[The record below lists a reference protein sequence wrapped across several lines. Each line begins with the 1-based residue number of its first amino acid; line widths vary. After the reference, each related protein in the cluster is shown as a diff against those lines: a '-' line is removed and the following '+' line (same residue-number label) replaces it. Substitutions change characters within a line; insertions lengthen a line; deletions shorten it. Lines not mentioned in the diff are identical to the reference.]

1 MFSSIIVVHIPWT
14 ITRAPT
20 IWPIPTVA
28 SRPWPLAHVHA
39 GAGQPGSSTAPRFS
53 STLATEHCSMLLW
66 TNKLDRG
73 LAKLLN
79 VWVNGKE
86 TGRIQEFP
94 YKKREPKIRSGKN
107 FPRFRFR
114 IYRIFPNFP
123 EELLFPSIT
132 ISHKMAWKTNSEVQT
147 NRYSMHTGNESKLI
161 PDLMHIASD
170 GISSLRQQDEAMSN
184 VTDVPF
190 HFWGNHRPVSSFL

>member
-39 GAGQPGSSTAPRFS
+39 GAGQPGSRPAGSSTARRFS
-53 STLATEHCSMLLW
+53 PTLATEHCIMRLW

-86 TGRIQEFP
+86 TGRIREFP
-94 YKKREPKIRSGKN
+94 CKKREPKIWSGKS
-107 FPRFRFR
+107 FPRFCFR
-114 IYRIFPNFP
+114 IYRIFVSEFNGFFLNFEFSCKNDIRSVYMVYGVGRYGIFP
-123 EELLFPSIT
+123 FLLSSLFMNVLCLLNIHILWLLFLF
-132 ISHKMAWKTNSEVQT
+132 V
-147 NRYSMHTGNESKLI
+147 L
-161 PDLMHIASD
+161 L
-170 GISSLRQQDEAMSN
+170 
-184 VTDVPF
+184 
-190 HFWGNHRPVSSFL
+190 

>member
-39 GAGQPGSSTAPRFS
+39 GAGQPGSRPAGSSTARRFS
-53 STLATEHCSMLLW
+53 PTLATEHCSMLLW

-86 TGRIQEFP
+86 TGRIREFP
-94 YKKREPKIRSGKN
+94 CKKREPKIRSGKS
-107 FPRFRFR
+107 FPRFRFQ
-114 IYRIFPNFP
+114 IYRIFSDFFWISNFP
-123 EELLFPSIT
+123 I
-132 ISHKMAWKTNSEVQT
+132 KMIFD
-147 NRYSMHTGNESKLI
+147 RYIWYTVSVGTGFSR
-161 PDLMHIASD
+161 SY
-170 GISSLRQQDEAMSN
+170 
-184 VTDVPF
+184 F
-190 HFWGNHRPVSSFL
+190 HPYLWMCSVY